1 MRKIF
6 ILALIFLVQSGVFA
20 QETNL
25 QEQEI
30 NLDVVNTGTKQ
41 YNTNNRK
48 YDNGNQYKYD
58 KEDDD
63 EMPLNFA
70 SPIQILQMYKQQQQD
85 MLR

>member
-30 NLDVVNTGTKQ
+30 NLDVNTGTKQ
-41 YNTNNRK
+41 YKINNHK

-58 KEDDD
+58 KDDD
-63 EMPLNFA
+63 EDMPLNFA
-70 SPIQILQMYKQQQQD
+70 SPVQILQMYKQQQQD